1 MAWVG
6 KARQARQG
14 AARQGTARR
23 GRQGQ
28 AWPGSARRGQAG
40 QNTVI
45 WHIYK
50 LPPF

>member
-1 MAWVG
+1 MAWLG

-14 AARQGTARR
+14 QAGHGKARQARL
-23 GRQGQ
+23 GKVRQGIT
-28 AWPGSARRGQAG
+28 G